1 MDMSNSRNEDILIS
15 KKTKRYS
22 EKAFEK
28 VLMDRINNNGI
39 KSKKISQDYFDCI
52 YNGDCRI
59 DRYTYGLNW

>member
-1 MDMSNSRNEDILIS
+1 
-15 KKTKRYS
+15 
-22 EKAFEK
+22 
-28 VLMDRINNNGI
+28 MDRINNNGI